1 MPDQELFAEVF
12 PILTDTL
19 PPLTAYRLS
28 VGSGESLRRVGTKL
42 AAWLGEVFG
51 GFWVYSSGRLITDA
65 PPNPVK
71 LVMALDTARTEQ
83 RRSFGHVETVEED
96 FHWQPSADEIAD
108 YIVRG
113 PVALVEDAI
122 LEALARTVYTIRSA
136 RIEREYHLRTWT
148 VGNDPALSV
157 SVISR
162 LLYEPD
168 LQAYLDTLEKP
179 SEVVGLW
186 VTDKTSRVQGEVI
199 KLVGKLDEHRERLLD
214 LTQRETTRAL
224 TEAAPG
230 DHWVVRVLAGSRE
243 YDYAADAL
251 DLVIR
256 PEDIRQ
262 FAINHTQIEKALHLK
277 PALHA
282 QMVKLVADVIK
293 DAKLIGSAYS
303 TQNAPAIFRGA
314 APNPNLIF
322 AEKRVRPFDPAKLAI
337 DFADSGAQQLPARL
351 TTEPIRVVVINT
363 LGEEVGLFLEALRRV
378 LERDY
383 HLALEVVRERNMRVI
398 SPANLESAVRLLQ
411 KETSDLVLVFLP
423 DEAEAGADE
432 DEGIS
437 DRTAR
442 TQVIGRGLPC
452 LTINAA
458 TLNRPEAM
466 TNVIMGLIARAGA
479 TPYLLA
485 DPLPFAD
492 RVVGLSL
499 IHQNKREG
507 ETVTGVARIYTSD
520 GRLLRGV
527 LASVPSADGGIP
539 DALLEQ
545 LLPRDLLAR
554 QRIIVHSDG
563 YLRREALRALGSWE
577 DELAASL
584 APVEVLR
591 AGVPRMY
598 ALCGGKIEP
607 PAWGSVL
614 KLSDTEAFVQ
624 SSASSL
630 QPLHLR
636 CDAPLTIEDA
646 IQSVLV
652 FTLLHY
658 GTLRPPKLPV
668 TIHNADS
675 IENGVARGVMPTAIE
690 TILPFW
696 L

>member
-1 MPDQELFAEVF
+1 M
-12 PILTDTL
+12 
-19 PPLTAYRLS
+19 
-28 VGSGESLRRVGTKL
+28 GTKL
-42 AAWLGEVFG
+42 AGWLGETFG

-71 LVMALDTARTEQ
+71 LVMALDAARSEQ
-83 RRSFGHVETVEED
+83 RRIFGMVEGVEED

-108 YIVRG
+108 YVVRG

-136 RIEREYHLRTWT
+136 RIEREYHLRTWA
-148 VGNDPALSV
+148 VGADPALSV

-168 LQAYLDTLEKP
+168 LQAYLDSLEKP
-179 SEVVGLW
+179 SEVVGMW

-199 KLVGKLDEHRERLLD
+199 KLVGKLDEQRERLLD
-214 LTQRETTRAL
+214 LTQREATRAI

-243 YDYAADAL
+243 YDYVADAL

-256 PEDIRQ
+256 PEDISQ
-262 FAINHTQIEKALHLK
+262 FAINRPQIEKALHLK

-293 DAKLIGSAYS
+293 EAKLIGSAYS
-303 TQNAPAIFRGA
+303 TQNAPQIFHGE
-314 APNPNLIF
+314 APKPNLIF
-322 AEKRVRPFDPAKLAI
+322 GDNRVRPFNAAKLAT
-337 DFADSGAQQLPARL
+337 DFADCSAQHLPERL
-351 TTEPIRVVVINT
+351 ISAPLRVVVINT
-363 LGEEVGLFLEALRRV
+363 LGEEVGLFLEALRRL

-398 SPANLESAVRLLQ
+398 SQANLESAVRLLQ

-423 DEAEAGADE
+423 DDADAGADE
-432 DEGIS
+432 DEGVS

-452 LTINAA
+452 LTISAA
-458 TLNRPEAM
+458 TLDHPEAM
-466 TNVIMGLIARAGA
+466 SNVIMGLIARAGA
-479 TPYLLA
+479 APYLLA
-485 DPLPFAD
+485 DPLPCAD

-499 IHQNKREG
+499 IQQSKREG
-507 ETVTGVARIYTSD
+507 ETVTGIARIYASD

-527 LASVPSADGGIP
+527 LASAPSEDGSIP
-539 DALLEQ
+539 DALLEK
-545 LLPRDLLAR
+545 LLPRDLLAK
-554 QRIIVHSDG
+554 QQIIVHGDG

-577 DELAASL
+577 DELGASL
-584 APVEVLR
+584 APVEVIR
-591 AGVPRMY
+591 SGVPRMY

-614 KLSDTEAFVQ
+614 KLSSTEAFVQ
-624 SSASSL
+624 ASTASL

-636 CDAPLTIEDA
+636 CEAPFAIEDA
-646 IQSVLV
+646 VQSVLL
-652 FTLLHY
+652 FSLLHY
-658 GTLRPPKLPV
+658 GSLKTPKLPV
-668 TIHNADS
+668 TVHNADP
-675 IENGVARGVMPTAIE
+675 IENGVVRGVMPTAIE
-690 TILPFW
+690 TMLPFW

>member
-12 PILTDTL
+12 PILTDAL

-28 VGSGESLRRVGTKL
+28 VGSGESLRRLGTKL
-42 AAWLGEVFG
+42 AAWLGETFG

-71 LVMALDTARTEQ
+71 LVMALDAARTEQ
-83 RRSFGHVETVEED
+83 RRTFGHIEGVEED

-108 YIVRG
+108 YVVRG
-113 PVALVEDAI
+113 PVALVEDTL

-136 RIEREYHLRTWT
+136 RIEREYHLRTWS
-148 VGNDPALSV
+148 VNAAPALSV

-199 KLVGKLDEHRERLLD
+199 KLVGKLDEQRERLLD
-214 LTQRETTRAL
+214 LTQREATRAI

-256 PEDIRQ
+256 PEDISQ
-262 FAINHTQIEKALHLK
+262 FAINRAQIEKALHLK

-303 TQNAPAIFRGA
+303 TQNAPEIFHGKA
-314 APNPNLIF
+314 LKPNLVF
-322 AEKRVRPFDPAKLAI
+322 ADHRVRPFNPAKLSA
-337 DFADSGAQQLPARL
+337 DFVDCGAQSLPERL
-351 TTEPIRVVVINT
+351 KSEPLRVVVINT
-363 LGEEVGLFLEALRRV
+363 LGEEVDLFLEALKRV
-378 LERDY
+378 LEHDY
-383 HLALEVVRERNMRVI
+383 KLALEVVRERNMRVI
-398 SPANLESAVRLLQ
+398 SQANLESAVRLLQ

-423 DEAEAGADE
+423 DEADEE
-432 DEGIS
+432 DEGVS
-437 DRTAR
+437 DRSAR

-452 LTINAA
+452 LTISAS
-458 TLNRPEAM
+458 TLDQPEAM
-466 TNVIMGLIARAGA
+466 TNVVMGLIARAGA
-479 TPYLLA
+479 APYLLA
-485 DPLPFAD
+485 DPLPYAD

-499 IHQNKREG
+499 IQQSKRDG
-507 ETVTGVARIYTSD
+507 ETMTGVARIYSSD

-527 LASVPSADGGIP
+527 LASCPTDDGNVP
-539 DALLEQ
+539 DALLDK
-545 LLPRDLLAR
+545 LLPRDLLAK
-554 QRIIVHSDG
+554 QRIIVHGDG
-563 YLRREALRALGSWE
+563 TLRREALRALGSWE
-577 DELAASL
+577 DELDATL
-584 APVEVLR
+584 YPVEVIR
-591 AGVPRMY
+591 SGVPRMY
-598 ALCGGKIEP
+598 ALNAGKIEP
-607 PAWGSVL
+607 PSWGNVL
-614 KLSDTEAFVQ
+614 KLSSTEAFVQ
-624 SSASSL
+624 TSQSSL

-636 CDAPLTIEDA
+636 CEAPLAIEDA
-646 IQSVLV
+646 IQSVLL

-658 GTLRPPKLPV
+658 GALKPPKLPV
-668 TIHNADS
+668 TVHNADP
-675 IENGVARGVMPTAIE
+675 IENGIVRGVMPATVE
-690 TILPFW
+690 TMLPFW